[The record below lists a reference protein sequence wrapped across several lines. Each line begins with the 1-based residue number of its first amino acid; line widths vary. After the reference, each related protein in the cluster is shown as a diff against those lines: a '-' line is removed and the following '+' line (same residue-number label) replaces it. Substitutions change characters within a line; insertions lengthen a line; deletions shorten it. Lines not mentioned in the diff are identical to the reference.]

1 MSGAMAGPL
10 LSGALM
16 AAAFWFLS
24 KKYPDFLSRLFGF
37 REEQA
42 SLGARLRRL
51 IGNGLLLALLL
62 TVHFSLPD
70 YEMPWLRWGLH
81 VPLALGAAMVLLFR
95 TVGALLNLCFDEKPD
110 LRKPVPVSVDRL
122 LKLMERED
130 EVEVVVLLDKK
141 PVRMAALSD
150 ADRSGR
156 FFDKEYCLGDGHWRD
171 ITAFRQAVCARLG
184 QTADVLSIDDLP
196 PEETVL
202 PEA

>member
-16 AAAFWFLS
+16 AAVFWFLS

-37 REEQA
+37 REERA

-81 VPLALGAAMVLLFR
+81 VPLALVLLFR
-95 TVGALLNLCFDEKPD
+95 TVGALLDLCFDEKPG

-130 EVEVVVLLDKK
+130 EVEVALLDKK

-156 FFDKEYCLGDGHWRD
+156 FLTRNIAWATGIGE
-171 ITAFRQAVCARLG
+171 I
-184 QTADVLSIDDLP
+184 
-196 PEETVL
+196 
-202 PEA
+202 

>member
-1 MSGAMAGPL
+1 
-10 LSGALM
+10 M

-95 TVGALLNLCFDEKPD
+95 TVGALLDLCFDEKPD

-122 LKLMERED
+122 SGKMRSRWWGCWTKSPFAWLPSAMRTE
-130 EVEVVVLLDKK
+130 
-141 PVRMAALSD
+141 AD
-150 ADRSGR
+150 AFLTRNIAWATGIG
-156 FFDKEYCLGDGHWRD
+156 E
-171 ITAFRQAVCARLG
+171 I
-184 QTADVLSIDDLP
+184 
-196 PEETVL
+196 
-202 PEA
+202 